1 MVFTFPIKLKY
12 ILRAFSYNHQ
22 RQNVLN
28 IKNYKDITIFKIL
41 NEDKFLEMLFK
52 FQSDLKKINEL
63 NLAKIINIARNSNF
77 ISFQRQ
83 LNMYGFKKINSFEYN
98 GYYVNAFH
106 KFNINSSDDEILSIR
121 RNDKNNEYECPFKV
135 RACSKL
141 EEERSKRK
149 ISLEVKSI
157 RKSKRIRSNFK
168 DESLAKEKVVQ
179 YQNEN
184 KFDLNDF
191 EDDNFIDYDYKM
203 SKLGENNLIE
213 DLKDDYDY
221 SKVLKQENL
230 DSELNKYLDWKFS
243 DIKFSHIYPDNDDLW
258 TFRLVDDSK
267 KFTDEDLHIFT

>member
-1 MVFTFPIKLKY
+1 MVYRFPFKLKY
-12 ILRAFSYNHQ
+12 ILRAFLFNRKGSK
-22 RQNVLN
+22 VIN

-52 FQSDLKKINEL
+52 FQSDLKKIDEL
-63 NLAKIINIARNSNF
+63 YLAKIINIARNSNF

-83 LNMYGFKKINSFEYN
+83 LNMYGFKKINSSEYN

-106 KFNINSSDDEILSIR
+106 KFNINSSDEEILTIE
-121 RNDKNNEYECPFKV
+121 RNDKKCDYECPFKV

-141 EEERSKRK
+141 DKERSKRK
-149 ISLEVKSI
+149 ISFEVKSV

-168 DESLAKEKVVQ
+168 DESLAKEKVVE
-179 YQNEN
+179 YQNEH
-184 KFDLNDF
+184 KCDLNDF
-191 EDDNFIDYDYKM
+191 QDDNFIDYEYKM
-203 SKLGENNLIE
+203 SKLGESNLIE

>member
-1 MVFTFPIKLKY
+1 MIYTFPIKLKY

-22 RQNVLN
+22 RQKVIN

-41 NEDKFLEMLFK
+41 NEEKFLKMLFK

-63 NLAKIINIARNSNF
+63 YLAKIIDIARNSNF

-83 LNMYGFKKINSFEYN
+83 LNMYGFKKIISHEYN

-121 RNDKNNEYECPFKV
+121 RNDKNNQYECPLKV

-149 ISLEVKSI
+149 ISFEVKSV
-157 RKSKRIRSNFK
+157 RKSKRIRGNFK
-168 DESLAKEKVVQ
+168 DESLAREKVCE
-179 YQNEN
+179 YQNEH
-184 KFDLNDF
+184 KCDLNDF
-191 EDDNFIDYDYKM
+191 EKFNYVDGDYKM
-203 SKLGENNLIE
+203 SKLGGNNFKE
-213 DLKDDYDY
+213 YLKDYEF
-221 SKVLKQENL
+221 SKVIKKEKNL
-230 DSELNKYLDWKFS
+230 DDELNKYLDWKFS
-243 DIKFSHIYPDNDDLW
+243 DIKFSHIYPDNDNPW
-258 TFRLVDDSK
+258 TFRLVDDRE